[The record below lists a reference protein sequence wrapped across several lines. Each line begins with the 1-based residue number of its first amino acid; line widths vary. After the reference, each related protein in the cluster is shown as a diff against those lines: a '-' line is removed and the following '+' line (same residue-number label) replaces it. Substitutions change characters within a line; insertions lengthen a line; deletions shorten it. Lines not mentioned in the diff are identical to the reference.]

1 VQRYLTLFRKYLTP
15 LRWKVVWLAV
25 LVFLGIGLQLT
36 NPLIIRYFI
45 DTLITQ
51 ADIRL
56 MLVAALTFLGVSLL
70 TQGVGVAAVYAG
82 EDVGWQATNQMRAD
96 LTLHCLKLDMSFHT
110 THTPGEMIERID
122 GDLLLLSNFF
132 SRFIINVLGNIILL
146 IGTLVILAFID
157 IRVSLAILAYLGLG
171 MGAMTALRRVAV
183 PFWVAS
189 RQASADVF
197 GLLEEQLSGTED
209 IRSSGATQYSISKL
223 LGLNR
228 IRRDTD
234 VKSARAT
241 SLIFIVWI
249 ILYIVGQIVA
259 FTLSYSLFQAGLI
272 TIGSVYLVVY
282 FTFFVFQRFQDL
294 TNELQNLQQAVAS
307 LERAESL
314 LKMESKING
323 PVLPVGLPS
332 GPLGVTFEQVTFGY
346 NEDTSVLQNISFR
359 LHPGETMGLLGRTG
373 SGKTT
378 MARLLFRLY
387 DPASG
392 SICLENNGGSAK
404 PALIGLEQVALDHL
418 RQRIGM
424 VTQAV
429 QLFDASLRDNITFFD
444 QRIPDEKIKQAL
456 DDLGLTDWFASLPE
470 GLDTRLNAGSLQLSA
485 GESQLIAF
493 ARVFLT
499 DPAVVILDEASSRLD
514 PLTERRIERAID
526 KLLENRTGII
536 IAHRLRTVERVNHIM
551 IINDGQVL
559 EFGERSALARDPG
572 SNFYQLLQTGLEE
585 VLA

>member
-1 VQRYLTLFRKYLTP
+1 MQRYLTLFRKYLAP

-36 NPLIIRYFI
+36 NPLIIRHFI
-45 DTLITQ
+45 DTLMTQ
-51 ADIRL
+51 SDIRP
-56 MLVAALTFLGVSLL
+56 MLVAALVFLGVSLL
-70 TQGVGVAAVYAG
+70 TQIVGIGAVYVG
-82 EDVGWQATNQMRAD
+82 EDVGWRATNQMRAD

-122 GDLLLLSNFF
+122 GDLLTLSNFF
-132 SRFIINVLGNIILL
+132 SRFIINVVGNVILL
-146 IGTLVILAFID
+146 IGVLVILAFID
-157 IRVSLAILAYLGLG
+157 IRVSLAILVYLGVG
-171 MGAMTALRRVAV
+171 VGAMTALRRVAV

-223 LGLNR
+223 LGLNLV
-228 IRRDTD
+228 RRDTD

-272 TIGSVYLVVY
+272 TIGSVYLIVY

-294 TNELQNLQQAVAS
+294 TNELQNLQQAIAS

-314 LKMESKING
+314 LKTESKIKG
-323 PVLPVGLPS
+323 PASPVGLPS

-346 NEDTSVLQNISFR
+346 SDETPVLHDISFQ
-359 LHPGETMGLLGRTG
+359 LHPGKTVGLLGRTG

-387 DPASG
+387 DPTSG
-392 SICLENNGGSAK
+392 NICLESNGSAK
-404 PALIGLEQVALDHL
+404 PTLIGLEQVALDGL

-424 VTQAV
+424 VTQNV
-429 QLFDASLRDNITFFD
+429 QLFDASVRDNVTFFD
-444 QRIPDEKIKQAL
+444 RHIPDEKIKQAL
-456 DDLGLTDWFASLPE
+456 DDLGLTDWLASLPE

-493 ARVFLT
+493 ARVFLS

-514 PLTERRIERAID
+514 PLTERRIERAVD
-526 KLLENRTGII
+526 KLLQNRTGII
-536 IAHRLRTVERVNHIM
+536 IAHRLRTVERVDHIM
-551 IINDGQVL
+551 IINNGQVL

-572 SNFYQLLQTGLEE
+572 SNFHQLLQTGLEE